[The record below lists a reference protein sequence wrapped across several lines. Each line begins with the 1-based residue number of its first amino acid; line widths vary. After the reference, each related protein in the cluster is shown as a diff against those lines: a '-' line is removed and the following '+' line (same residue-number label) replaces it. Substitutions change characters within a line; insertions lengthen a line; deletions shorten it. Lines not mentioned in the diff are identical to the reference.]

1 MGLIL
6 SKFSD
11 YVKLCK
17 KQPYSRI
24 GVAIDKSMRSAAAL
38 CRGIMLSKIFNSNLY
53 IIHVVPKKLPY
64 ATTQKIEM
72 PYESYEFLLREGKEE
87 LEFAKNMAE
96 EAGVKAEC
104 ILLEGDPAEEILN
117 FVENNEIDLLI
128 VGKKEKG
135 DFLKNLGSV
144 SESIVRRSKIP
155 VLVEI

>member
-1 MGLIL
+1 M

-17 KQPYSRI
+17 KQPYSKI
-24 GVAIDKSMRSAAAL
+24 GVAIDRSMRSAAAL
-38 CRGIMLSKIFNSNLY
+38 CRAIMLSKIFNSNLY
-53 IIHVVPKKLPY
+53 IIHVIPKKLPY
-64 ATTQKIEM
+64 ATSQRIEM
-72 PYESYEFLLREGKEE
+72 SYESYEVLLKEGKEE
-87 LEFAKNMAE
+87 LEFAKSVAE

-117 FVENNEIDLLI
+117 FVENNKIDLLI

-135 DFLKNLGSV
+135 DFIKNLGSV
-144 SESIVRRSKIP
+144 SESIIRRSRIP